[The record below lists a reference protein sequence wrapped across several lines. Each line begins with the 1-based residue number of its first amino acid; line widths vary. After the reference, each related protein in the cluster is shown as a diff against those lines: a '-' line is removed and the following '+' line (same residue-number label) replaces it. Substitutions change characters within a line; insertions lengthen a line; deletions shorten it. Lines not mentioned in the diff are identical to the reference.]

1 MKIFLIYLL
10 LLVSLCSPFT
20 NFAQKGDQSFSLFG
34 GQSNYLIDRP
44 SGQSS
49 FIFNKV
55 GLGYGY
61 GIGKKI
67 NLFVNGEMGAL
78 SYSKVILTQVNS
90 SNASSITSSA
100 IGSLTTQLNSVSLGL
115 ELPLITVKKLR
126 LKTRIG
132 SNFQAFENSFTNIV
146 GERYRREY
154 SGLFGLQLDYRIS
167 KKWSLFINATGNK
180 PFMTTLNDP
189 DFYMSDKQTDNSK
202 DLLVNGVIGIAF
214 SIERKKNKDSDQDG
228 VKDELDKCPDTPKGE
243 TVNQEGCSE
252 SQLDDDSDGIVN
264 KLDKC
269 PATPKGEKVNE
280 NGCSNSQLDDDVDGV
295 SNQKDKCPNT
305 PKGEMVNADGCS
317 DSQLDD
323 DVDGVSNQ
331 KDKCPNTPKGEKVNA
346 DGCSESQLDD
356 DKDGVN
362 NVIDICKNTQAGQ
375 KVNASGCALNQI
387 DSDADGVFDDV
398 DKCPEEKGDKL
409 NNGCPVVSK
418 KIENKV
424 IEIANEVNFIT
435 NKADLTVPSK
445 SKLNELITILLENP
459 DLKII
464 ISGHTDDV
472 GNAESNFVLS
482 EKRANSVLNYLAE
495 KGIAKNRMTAL
506 AFGEAQLKANE
517 ISEES
522 RAKNR
527 RVEIKILK

>member
-1 MKIFLIYLL
+1 MKIQLSFIVIFFIQVFTTCIY
-10 LLVSLCSPFT
+10 
-20 NFAQKGDQSFSLFG
+20 AQKGDHHFSLHG

-49 FIFNKV
+49 LIFNKV

-61 GIGKKI
+61 GIGKKM
-67 NLFVNGEMGAL
+67 NLFVNGELGVL
-78 SYSKVILTQVNS
+78 SYSKVILTPAFS
-90 SNASSITSSA
+90 SSANTYSSSA

-115 ELPLITVKKLR
+115 EFPILTVNKIS
-126 LKTRIG
+126 LKTRLG
-132 SNFQAFENSFTNIV
+132 SNFQAFENTFTNVV

-189 DFYMSDKQTDNSK
+189 DFYMSNKQTDNSK

-264 KLDKC
+264 MLDKC
-269 PATPKGEKVNE
+269 PATPKGEKVNA
-280 NGCSNSQLDDDVDGV
+280 N
-295 SNQKDKCPNT
+295 
-305 PKGEMVNADGCS
+305 GCS

-362 NVIDICKNTQAGQ
+362 NLIDICKNTQAGQ
-375 KVNASGCALNQI
+375 KVNASGCALNQL
-387 DSDADGVFDDV
+387 DTDLDNVFDDV

-445 SKLNELITILLENP
+445 SKLNELLTILLENP
-459 DLKII
+459 ELKII

-482 EKRANSVLNYLAE
+482 EIRANSVLNYLAE

-506 AFGEAQLKANE
+506 AFGEEQLKANE

>member
-1 MKIFLIYLL
+1 MKNFILYLPLIVLFN
-10 LLVSLCSPFT
+10 SPFISL
-20 NFAQKGDQSFSLFG
+20 AQKGDHHFSLHG

-44 SGQSS
+44 NGQSS
-49 FIFNKV
+49 LIFNKV

-67 NLFVNGEMGAL
+67 NLFVNGEIGAL
-78 SYSKVILTQVNS
+78 SYPKIIIS
-90 SNASSITSSA
+90 SS

-115 ELPLITVKKLR
+115 EFPIFTIKKLS

-132 SNFQAFENSFTNIV
+132 SNFQAFENTFTNVV

-154 SGLFGLQLDYRIS
+154 SGLFGLQLDYRIN
-167 KKWSLFINATGNK
+167 KKWSIFINATGNK

-189 DFYMSDKQTDNSK
+189 DFYMSNKQTDNSK

-264 KLDKC
+264 MFDKC
-269 PATPKGEKVNE
+269 PATPKGEKVNA
-280 NGCSNSQLDDDVDGV
+280 N
-295 SNQKDKCPNT
+295 
-305 PKGEMVNADGCS
+305 GCS

-323 DVDGVSNQ
+323 DTDGVSNQ

-362 NVIDICKNTQAGQ
+362 NLIDICKNTQTGQ
-375 KVNASGCALNQI
+375 KVNATGCALNQLDI
-387 DSDADGVFDDV
+387 DMDGVFDDV

-445 SKLNELITILLENP
+445 YKLNELLTILLENP

-506 AFGEAQLKANE
+506 AFGEEQLKANE